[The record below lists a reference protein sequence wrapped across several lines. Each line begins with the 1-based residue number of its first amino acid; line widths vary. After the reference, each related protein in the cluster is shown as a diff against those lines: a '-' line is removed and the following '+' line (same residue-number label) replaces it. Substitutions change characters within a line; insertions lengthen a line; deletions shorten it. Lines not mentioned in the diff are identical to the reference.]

1 MYYYSQFV
9 YNSVYML
16 DYSTD
21 KEEFVYKAQFDNI
34 GNVQIPVKLE
44 ENGNVIFFLFML
56 NSNSRSC
63 S

>member
-1 MYYYSQFV
+1 
-9 YNSVYML
+9 ML

-56 NSNSRSC
+56 NSNSRSY
-63 S
+63 SW